1 MKTRLLL
8 VCVLAL
14 AVALDASAQGRD
26 KVMAQKGPRVKLETS
41 RGTIVLELDRE
52 AAPKTVENFLA
63 YVKKGHY
70 DGTIFHR
77 VIPNFMIQGG
87 GFTPAMEQKPTGK
100 PIPNEAANGL
110 KNLRGTVAM
119 ARTSRVDSATAQFFI
134 NLVDNPYLDHKNDT
148 PSGFGYCVFG
158 RVVEGMDVVD
168 AIAGVPT
175 GVRRV
180 TDPRSGKTV
189 PFRDVPVEPVVI
201 LRASVLED
209 VQGQ

>member
-8 VCVLAL
+8 VCTVAL
-14 AVALDASAQGRD
+14 AVTLNASAQGRD
-26 KVMAQKGPRVKLETS
+26 KVMAQNGPRVKLETS
-41 RGTIVLELDRE
+41 KGTIVLELDAE
-52 AAPKTVENFLA
+52 AAPKTVENFLT
-63 YVKKGHY
+63 YVRKGHY

-77 VIPNFMIQGG
+77 VIPRFMIQGG
-87 GFTPAMEQKPTGK
+87 GFTPSMEQKPTGK
-100 PIPNEAANGL
+100 PIRNEAANGL

-119 ARTSRVDSATAQFFI
+119 ARTSKVDSATAQFFI
-134 NLVDNPYLDHKNDT
+134 NLVDNPYLDHSDDSA
-148 PSGFGYCVFG
+148 SGYGYCVFG

-180 TDPRSGKTV
+180 TDPRSGKAV

-201 LRASVLED
+201 LRATVLED
-209 VQGQ
+209 G

>member
-1 MKTRLLL
+1 MIRRLVPALT
-8 VCVLAL
+8 VAL
-14 AVALDASAQGRD
+14 AVAFTASAQGRGD
-26 KVMAQKGPRVKLETS
+26 VMAQKGPRVKLETS
-41 RGTIVLELDRE
+41 KGAIVLELDAA

-63 YVKKGHY
+63 YVRQGHY

-100 PIPNEAANGL
+100 PIPNEAGNGL

-119 ARTSRVDSATAQFFI
+119 ARTSKVDSATAQFFI
-134 NLVDNPYLDHKNDT
+134 NLVDNPYLDHRDDT

-168 AIAGVPT
+168 AIAAVPT

-180 TDPRSGKTV
+180 TDPRTGRAV
-189 PFRDVPVEPVVI
+189 PFKDVPVEPVVI
-201 LRASVLED
+201 LRAQVLGED
-209 VQGQ
+209 